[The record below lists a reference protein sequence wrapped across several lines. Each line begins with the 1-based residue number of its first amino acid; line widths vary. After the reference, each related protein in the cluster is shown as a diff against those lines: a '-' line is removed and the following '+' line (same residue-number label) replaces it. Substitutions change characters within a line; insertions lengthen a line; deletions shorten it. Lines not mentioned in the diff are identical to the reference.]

1 MSILLLPTSP
11 SPLQLLYDAIGADFL
26 QTLSDGIAIIDLET
40 QRPIF
45 VNRALA
51 EMHGYSLENFIREPL
66 SAIIHPD
73 HYSKLTEILNTLQ
86 PHQCIE
92 WDAVSLRQDALSMP
106 IEATVSHY
114 PMNDTPY
121 AVFQVRNS
129 RRSSLAYQ
137 QLADRANAKQAAQ
150 LQQTLDA
157 LQKTQ
162 SQLIQS
168 EKMSSLGQLVAGIAH
183 EINNPINFIYGNI
196 HYAQDYVRDLM
207 NLLRVYQAQ
216 YPSPPTIVKE
226 EIESI
231 DLDFL
236 LADLP
241 RLFQSMQMGAERIK
255 QIVLSLRTF
264 SHMDEAE
271 YKTVNIHEGLDSA
284 LLLLDHRLKG
294 TGGGGISCGGGS
306 CDVNCGVNCGVG
318 NSGESYQSI
327 TLHRHYGTLPKISCY
342 PGKLNQVFM
351 NILTNAID
359 AIEALAKASDEALLS
374 NGQNQHPSI
383 TITTQYLEEI
393 DRIEIII
400 QDTGIGMEDYIQKQI
415 FDPFFTTK
423 AVGKGKGM
431 GLSTSYEIITKRHQ
445 GDLIS
450 RSSVG
455 GGSEFQ
461 IILPIRSVES

>member
-1 MSILLLPTSP
+1 MSMLLLPTSS

-26 QTLSDGIAIIDLET
+26 QTLSDGIAVIDLDT

-51 EMHGYSLENFIREPL
+51 EMHGYSLESFIREPL
-66 SAIIHPD
+66 SAIVHPD
-73 HYSKLTEILNTLQ
+73 HYTHLTEILTTLQ
-86 PHQCIE
+86 PDRCIE
-92 WDAVSLRQDALSMP
+92 WDAVSLRQDGSSMP

-114 PMNDTPY
+114 QMDETPY

-129 RRSSLAYQ
+129 LRATLAYER
-137 QLADRANAKQAAQ
+137 ADRTHLKQATELEQA
-150 LQQTLDA
+150 LDT

-216 YPSPPTIVKE
+216 YPSPSSIVE
-226 EIESI
+226 DEIESI

-271 YKTVNIHEGLDSA
+271 YKTVNIHEGIDSA
-284 LLLLDHRLKG
+284 LLLLDHRIKG
-294 TGGGGISCGGGS
+294 TDGGVSHCSLVSCGDRDS
-306 CDVNCGVNCGVG
+306 SGVP
-318 NSGESYQSI
+318 SRSI
-327 TLHRHYGTLPKISCY
+327 MLHRHYGTLPKVGCY

-359 AIEALAKASDEALLS
+359 AIDAAADQSAEKSVS
-374 NGQNQHPSI
+374 NVNNQHPSI
-383 TITTQYLEEI
+383 TITTQYLEET
-393 DRIEIII
+393 DRVEIII
-400 QDTGIGMEDYIQKQI
+400 QDTGIGMEECIQKQI

-423 AVGKGKGM
+423 VVGKGSGM
-431 GLSTSYEIITKRHQ
+431 GLSTSYEIITERHQ

-450 RSSVG
+450 RSVVG
-455 GGSEFQ
+455 EGSAFQ
-461 IILPIRSVES
+461 IILPTRCMEE

>member
-1 MSILLLPTSP
+1 MSP

-26 QTLSDGIAIIDLET
+26 QTLSDGIAMIDLDT

-51 EMHGYSLENFIREPL
+51 EMHGYSLESFIREPL
-66 SAIIHPD
+66 SAIVHPD
-73 HYSKLTEILNTLQ
+73 HYHTLTEILNTLQ
-86 PHQCIE
+86 PDQCIE
-92 WDAVSLRQDALSMP
+92 WDAVSLRQDGSSMP

-114 PMNDTPY
+114 QMNETPY

-129 RRSSLAYQ
+129 FRSALAYEQ
-137 QLADRANAKQAAQ
+137 ADRAHIKQAPELEQA
-150 LQQTLDA
+150 LDA

-207 NLLRVYQAQ
+207 NLLQVYQAQ
-216 YPSPPTIVKE
+216 YPSPSPIVEE

-271 YKTVNIHEGLDSA
+271 YKTVNIHEGIDSA
-284 LLLLDHRLKG
+284 LLLLDHRIRG
-294 TGGGGISCGGGS
+294 TDGGVSGCGVSASCGMGS
-306 CDVNCGVNCGVG
+306 SSRPCR
-318 NSGESYQSI
+318 SI
-327 TLHRHYGTLPKISCY
+327 ILHRHYGTLPMVSCY

-359 AIEALAKASDEALLS
+359 AIEAAEEAAEATAGS
-374 NGQNQHPSI
+374 GQNPSPSI
-383 TITTQYLEEI
+383 TIITHYLEET
-393 DRIEIII
+393 DCVEIII
-400 QDTGIGMEDYIQKQI
+400 QDTGIGMEESIQRQI

-423 AVGKGKGM
+423 AVGKGTGM
-431 GLSTSYEIITKRHQ
+431 GLSTSYEIITERHQ

-455 GGSEFQ
+455 EGSEFQ
-461 IILPIRSVES
+461 IVLPIRGVED

>member
-1 MSILLLPTSP
+1 MSILLLPMSP

-26 QTLSDGIAIIDLET
+26 QTLSDGIAMIDLDT

-51 EMHGYSLENFIREPL
+51 EMHGYSLESFIREPL
-66 SAIIHPD
+66 SAIVHPD
-73 HYSKLTEILNTLQ
+73 HYHTLTEILNTLQ
-86 PHQCIE
+86 PDHCIE
-92 WDAVSLRQDALSMP
+92 WDAVSLRQDGSSMP

-114 PMNDTPY
+114 QMNETPY

-129 RRSSLAYQ
+129 VRSALAYDQ
-137 QLADRANAKQAAQ
+137 ADRAHVKQATELEQA
-150 LQQTLDA
+150 LDA

-168 EKMSSLGQLVAGIAH
+168 EKMSSLGRLVAGIAH

-216 YPSPPTIVKE
+216 YPSPSPIVEE

-236 LADLP
+236 SADLP

-271 YKTVNIHEGLDSA
+271 YKTVNIHEGIDSA

-294 TGGGGISCGGGS
+294 TDGDGVGGCGISTS
-306 CDVNCGVNCGVG
+306 CGVG
-318 NSGESYQSI
+318 SRGGPCRSI
-327 TLHRHYGTLPKISCY
+327 TLHRYYDGTIPKISCY

-359 AIEALAKASDEALLS
+359 AIEAAEEEEAGG
-374 NGQNQHPSI
+374 GQNPLPSI
-383 TITTQYLEEI
+383 TITTQYLEET
-393 DRIEIII
+393 DRVQISI
-400 QDTGIGMEDYIQKQI
+400 QDTGIGMEEHIQKQI

-423 AVGKGKGM
+423 AVGKGRGM
-431 GLSTSYEIITKRHQ
+431 GLSTSYEIITERHQ

-455 GGSEFQ
+455 EGSEFQ
-461 IILPIRSVES
+461 IILPIRGVEG

>member
-1 MSILLLPTSP
+1 MSILLLPT

-51 EMHGYSLENFIREPL
+51 EMHGYSLENFIKEPL
-66 SAIIHPD
+66 SAIVHAD

-86 PHQCIE
+86 PRQCTE
-92 WDAVSLRQDALSMP
+92 WDAVSLRQDGSSMP

-114 PMNDTPY
+114 QMNDTPY

-129 RRSSLAYQ
+129 LRSTLAYEQ
-137 QLADRANAKQAAQ
+137 YANQANAKQAAK
-150 LQQTLDA
+150 LAQTLDA

-216 YPSPPTIVKE
+216 YPSPSAIVEE

-236 LADLP
+236 SADLP

-294 TGGGGISCGGGS
+294 TEGSGINCGGGG
-306 CDVNCGVNCGVG
+306 CGVNCGVG
-318 NSGESYQSI
+318 SSGESCPSI
-327 TLHRHYGTLPKISCY
+327 ILNRHYGTLPQITCY

-359 AIEALAKASDEALLS
+359 AIEALAEASAETLLS
-374 NGQNQHPSI
+374 NDQNQHPSI

-393 DRIEIII
+393 DRIKITI
-400 QDTGIGMEDYIQKQI
+400 QDTGIGMEEPIQKQI

-423 AVGKGKGM
+423 AVGKGSGM
-431 GLSTSYEIITKRHQ
+431 GLSTSYEIITERHQ
-445 GDLIS
+445 GELIS

-455 GGSEFQ
+455 EGSEFQ
-461 IILPIRSVES
+461 IILPVRSIES

>member
-1 MSILLLPTSP
+1 MSP

-26 QTLSDGIAIIDLET
+26 QTLSDGIAIIDLDT

-66 SAIIHPD
+66 SAIVHPD
-73 HYSKLTEILNTLQ
+73 HYQTLTEILTTLQ
-86 PHQCIE
+86 PHRSIE
-92 WDAVSLRQDALSMP
+92 WDAVSLRQDGASMP

-114 PMNDTPY
+114 QMNETPY

-129 RRSSLAYQ
+129 LRSALAYEQ
-137 QLADRANAKQAAQ
+137 ADRAHVKQATELAQ
-150 LQQTLDA
+150 ALDA

-216 YPSPPTIVKE
+216 YPSPSPIVEE

-271 YKTVNIHEGLDSA
+271 YKTVNIHEGIDSA
-284 LLLLDHRLKG
+284 LLLLDHRIKG
-294 TGGGGISCGGGS
+294 TDGGSAGICGSGGSNACGGGVTGSGGS
-306 CDVNCGVNCGVG
+306 CR
-318 NSGESYQSI
+318 SI
-327 TLHRHYGTLPKISCY
+327 MLHRHYGTLPKVSCY

-359 AIEALAKASDEALLS
+359 AIEASVGDE
-374 NGQNQHPSI
+374 NNQHPSI
-383 TITTQYLEEI
+383 TITTQYLEET

-400 QDTGIGMEDYIQKQI
+400 RDTGIGMEEGIQKQI

-423 AVGKGKGM
+423 AVGKGSGM
-431 GLSTSYEIITKRHQ
+431 GLSTSYEIITERHQ

-455 GGSEFQ
+455 EGSEFQ
-461 IILPIRSVES
+461 IVLPIRGVEG